1 MSPKP
6 VSRIE
11 TKYRRM
17 ATDFPV
23 PESLPLLEKLR
34 TYEPRAMQGQ
44 PPVVWDR
51 AEGFQVW
58 DPYGN
63 CWIDWSSG
71 VLITNAGHGR
81 KEIVEAIKQQADS
94 KLLANYC
101 FPSEIRTR
109 LVERLATILP
119 EPLKKVF
126 LLTTGSEAVEC
137 AIKLCRTHGVKVGGR
152 SKHVII
158 SFEKSFHGRT
168 LGSQQAGGIPAL
180 KEWIVNLDEGFVQAP
195 FPDGFRTPDVSFDFF
210 LKSLHDAGVSPPQV
224 AGVILETYQGG
235 SASFAPPE
243 YMKSLRAWCD
253 AHKALL
259 VCDEVQAGFGRTG
272 KLWGF
277 EHYGIVPDITT
288 WGKGIS
294 SSMPLAAVVGRPDVM
309 DLHPPGSMT
318 STHTGNPIC
327 CAATLASIDIILN
340 EDLAGNS
347 ARMGEILH
355 SELRRMRQQYRQIGY
370 VDGKGLVAG
379 VACVKPGTKEP
390 DAALA
395 GRIVEKCIE
404 KGVLMFSPV
413 GFGGATV
420 KICPPL
426 VINEEAM
433 RESLGV
439 FSETFAEAVA

>member
-1 MSPKP
+1 M
-6 VSRIE
+6 R
-11 TKYRRM
+11 
-17 ATDFPV
+17 
-23 PESLPLLEKLR
+23 
-34 TYEPRAMQGQ
+34 
-44 PPVVWDR
+44 
-51 AEGFQVW
+51 
-58 DPYGN
+58 
-63 CWIDWSSG
+63 
-71 VLITNAGHGR
+71 
-81 KEIVEAIKQQADS
+81 
-94 KLLANYC
+94 
-101 FPSEIRTR
+101 
-109 LVERLATILP
+109 
-119 EPLKKVF
+119 
-126 LLTTGSEAVEC
+126 
-137 AIKLCRTHGVKVGGR
+137 
-152 SKHVII
+152 
-158 SFEKSFHGRT
+158 
-168 LGSQQAGGIPAL
+168 
-180 KEWIVNLDEGFVQAP
+180 
-195 FPDGFRTPDVSFDFF
+195 
-210 LKSLHDAGVSPPQV
+210 
-224 AGVILETYQGG
+224 
-235 SASFAPPE
+235 
-243 YMKSLRAWCD
+243 SLRAWCD